1 MASYTGHGHHI
12 PGTPEKTQP
21 AQRKLCGGPGICL
34 PCSTDAIR
42 AYDGANMLFSNPAGV
57 VQQKVN
63 PLMTDTS
70 SAIPSAPKDGVFNK
84 AVNAI
89 HDLGHD
95 MAAAEAVVVKLL
107 RSGIVLRDVNAAD
120 HDVHEV
126 QSVVD
131 EAAPVLEAAEPTLAG
146 EVKQVQTVTD
156 ATAEDTDKA
165 DADATEFIN
174 EVNQTLATNQ
184 PLATSPAPVR
194 SE

>member
-12 PGTPEKTQP
+12 PGTPEKTPPLQKK
-21 AQRKLCGGPGICL
+21 RCGGPGICL

-57 VQQKVN
+57 VTQKVES
-63 PLMTDTS
+63 LMTDTS
-70 SAIPSAPKDGVFNK
+70 SAVPSAPKDGVFNK

-89 HDLGHD
+89 HELGHD
-95 MAAAEAVVVKLL
+95 MEAAEAVVAKLL
-107 RSGIVLRDVNAAD
+107 KSGIVLRDVNAAD

-126 QSVVD
+126 QGVVD

-146 EVKQVQTVTD
+146 DVKQVQTVTD
-156 ATAEDTDKA
+156 TAAADADKA

-174 EVNQTLATNQ
+174 EINP